1 MDNDNAPRLILAS
14 GSKARR
20 AMLQSAGV
28 VCDVMIAD
36 VDEESIKAA
45 MISESDCVEAA
56 EIATVLAAEKALS
69 IANAN
74 PGCYVIGSDQV
85 LALGRRMFSKAQTM
99 DEARETLDI
108 LRGRTH
114 ELVSAV
120 AIARNNEII
129 WHAVDTAVMTMR
141 HFTNEFL
148 DSYLSEAGP
157 NALNSVGCYEI
168 EGMGVQ
174 LFAKVDGDYF
184 TVLGMPLLPLL
195 EQLRHF
201 AVVKS

>member
-14 GSKARR
+14 GSPARR
-20 AMLQSAGV
+20 AMLQKAGV
-28 VCDVMIAD
+28 VCDVMISD
-36 VDEESIKAA
+36 VDEETIKAA
-45 MISESDCVEAA
+45 MMSESDCVEAA
-56 EIATVLAAEKALS
+56 DIATVLAAEKALS
-69 IANAN
+69 IAKAN
-74 PGCYVIGSDQV
+74 PACYVIGSDQV
-85 LALGRRMFSKAQTM
+85 LALGRRMFSKARTM

-120 AIARNNEII
+120 AIARNDEII
-129 WHAVDTAVMTMR
+129 WHDVDTAIMTMR
-141 HFTNEFL
+141 HVSNDFL
-148 DSYLSEAGP
+148 ATYLAHMRP

-168 EGMGVQ
+168 EGLGVQ
-174 LFAKVDGDYF
+174 LFSEVEGDFF

-201 AVVKS
+201 GLVKS

>member
-28 VCDVMIAD
+28 VCDVVIAD

-56 EIATVLAAEKALS
+56 DVATVLAAEKALS

-85 LALGRRMFSKAQTM
+85 LALGRRMFSKAKTM

-141 HFTNEFL
+141 HFTNEYL
-148 DSYLSEAGP
+148 DTYLSEAGP
-157 NALNSVGCYEI
+157 NALNAVGCYEI
-168 EGMGVQ
+168 EGMGVH
-174 LFAKVDGDYF
+174 LFSKVEGDYF